1 MSFRIL
7 GTNHTSFTV
16 SDLERTIAF
25 MRDGLGF
32 EVMSKAP
39 RDPALVSRITGV
51 QGAQMMIAF
60 LKAPGHTLELI
71 EYRAPADKGAI
82 QARPCDTGF
91 AHIAFNVD
99 DAVAAVAALERYSVK
114 PIAAPVPI
122 DQGPNKGRKVVYLRD
137 WDGITIELIEAGNKE
152 MAT

>member
-16 SDLERTIAF
+16 SDLERSIAF
-25 MRDGLGF
+25 LRDCLGF
-32 EVMSKAP
+32 KLVSKAP

-51 QGAQMMIAF
+51 AGADMMIAF

-71 EYRAPADKGAI
+71 EYRAPATKGKVH
-82 QARPCDTGF
+82 ARPCDTGF
-91 AHIAFNVD
+91 AHVAFNVD
-99 DAVAAVAALERYSVK
+99 DAHAAVDAASGYGVK
-114 PIAAPVPI
+114 AVSAPVTI

-137 WDGITIELIEAGNKE
+137 WDGITFEFIEA
-152 MAT
+152 AR

>member
-1 MSFRIL
+1 MTFRVL

-16 SDLERTIAF
+16 SNLDRTVGF
-25 MRDGLGF
+25 FRDCLGF

-51 QGAQMMIAF
+51 EGADMMIAF

-71 EYRAPADKGAI
+71 EYRAPASKGSVK
-82 QARPCDTGF
+82 ARPCDTGF
-91 AHIAFNVD
+91 AHVAFNVD
-99 DAVAAVAALERYSVK
+99 NAVAAVEACERYGVR
-114 PIAAPVPI
+114 PIAAPVTI

-137 WDGITIELIEAGNKE
+137 WDGVTIELIEV
-152 MAT
+152 ATK